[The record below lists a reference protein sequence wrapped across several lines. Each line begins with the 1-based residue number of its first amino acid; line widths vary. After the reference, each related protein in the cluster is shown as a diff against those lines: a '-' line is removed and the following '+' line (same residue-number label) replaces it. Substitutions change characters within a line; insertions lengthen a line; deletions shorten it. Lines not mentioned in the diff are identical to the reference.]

1 MILPRCTAVAALGF
15 FIAAAVIDP
24 CAAQPIVLAP
34 GGVAAGGSIENN
46 QISIINKT
54 VNNQDPA
61 VLAALTKTFTDQI
74 AAKAEAKAA
83 ELAQKLGFT
92 TSAVAKFF
100 KILGERNV
108 AEKKIPARLIDIT
121 THFAQTRDELA
132 SIEPDDP
139 HAAELA
145 RSAKDALDAGRLA
158 GADNL
163 LDKAKEAE
171 LAALRQARELREKSQ
186 AAEDRHAL
194 NAAKLLAGRGNIALT
209 QLRYAH
215 AAQQFKEASDLVPS
229 GHPDATAYCLQGRAD
244 ALYREA
250 DERGDNAALNQSI
263 DTWRLVFQYR
273 TRQRAPLD
281 WAMAE
286 NNLGIALELLGERES
301 GTRHLEEAVTAYRAA
316 LEERTRELV
325 PLDWAQTQNN
335 LGDALEALG
344 ERESGTRRLE
354 EAVSAYQ
361 AALEERT
368 RELVPLQWAETE
380 SNLASALEALG
391 ERESGTARLEEAI
404 SVYRAA
410 MEERTRDRVPLGW
423 AEIQNNLGLTFAI
436 LSEREG
442 GTVHREKAVLAFRAA
457 LEERTR
463 ERGPLDW
470 AETQNNLGNALEAL
484 GEQEHGTG
492 HLEEAISAYRAALEE
507 YTRER
512 VPLDWGETQNNLGTA
527 LKVLGERE
535 SGTARLEEAVA
546 AFDACLTAT
555 TTAWPEDWVEEVRSN
570 RDQARAEIARRQAA
584 K

>member
-1 MILPRCTAVAALGF
+1 LGF

-24 CAAQPIVLAP
+24 CAAQPIVTAP
-34 GGVAAGGSIENN
+34 GGVAVGGSIENS

-61 VLAALTKTFTDQI
+61 VLAALTKTFADQI
-74 AAKAEAKAA
+74 AATAEAEAKAA
-83 ELAQKLGFT
+83 ELAQKLGFSA
-92 TSAVAKFF
+92 SAVVEFF
-100 KILGERNV
+100 KILGEQNV
-108 AEKKIPARLIDIT
+108 PQKKIPVRLIEIA

-132 SIEPDDP
+132 SLEPDDP
-139 HAAELA
+139 QAAELA
-145 RSAKDALDAGRLA
+145 RSAKDAGRWA
-158 GADNL
+158 EADNL
-163 LDKAKEAE
+163 LDSAKEAE
-171 LAALRQARELREKSQ
+171 LREKAQ
-186 AAEDRHAL
+186 AAEDRRAL
-194 NAAKLLAGRGNIALT
+194 NAAKLIAGRGNIALT
-209 QLRYAH
+209 QLRYTD
-215 AAQQFKEASDLVPS
+215 AAQQFKEAADLVPP
-229 GHPDATAYCLQGRAD
+229 GHPDATAYCLDGRAD

-273 TRQRAPLD
+273 TRQRAPFA
-281 WAMAE
+281 WAMTE
-286 NNLGIALELLGERES
+286 NNLGNALELLGERES

-344 ERESGTRRLE
+344 ERESGTVHLKK
-354 EAVSAYQ
+354 EAISAYQ

-368 RELVPLQWAETE
+368 RELVPLDWAETE

-391 ERESGTARLEEAI
+391 ERESGTVHLKKEAI

-410 MEERTRDRVPLGW
+410 LGEKTRDRMPLGW
-423 AEIQNNLGLTFAI
+423 AEIQNNLGMALATLA
-436 LSEREG
+436 EREG
-442 GTVHREKAVLAFRAA
+442 GTAHLEEAVSAYRAA

-463 ERGPLDW
+463 ERVPLDW
-470 AETQNNLGNALEAL
+470 AETQNNLGAALEAL
-484 GEQEHGTG
+484 GEHETGTG

-507 YTRER
+507 YSRQR
-512 VPLDWGETQNNLGTA
+512 VPLDWAETQNNLGDA

-535 SGTARLEEAVA
+535 TGTARLEEAVA

-555 TTAWPEDWVEEVRSN
+555 ATAWPEDWVEEVRSN
-570 RDQARAEIARRQAA
+570 RDQTRAEIARRQAA